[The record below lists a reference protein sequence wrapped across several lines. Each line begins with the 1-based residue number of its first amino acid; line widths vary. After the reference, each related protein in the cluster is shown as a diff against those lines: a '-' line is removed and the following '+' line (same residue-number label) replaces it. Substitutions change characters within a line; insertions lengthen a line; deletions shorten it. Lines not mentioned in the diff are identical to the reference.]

1 MDNLKRIEKSAKRS
15 VEFIIEGKG
24 ITNQDLMI
32 IASNQL
38 KQDLAIADAHQI
50 VLVMAAFN

>member
-38 KQDLAIADAHQI
+38 KQDLAIADAHQV
-50 VLVMAAFN
+50 VLVIAAFN